1 MNIFLKRFFPN
12 YATYLFFFT
21 SKKGRP
27 HWRRTG
33 EDICYFRN
41 GFSKSSQINGDNY
54 MTASFTI
61 TFPHDGDI
69 CYLAYHYPYTYS
81 RLKTNLE
88 KLATKNSRKDNNIY
102 LKIDQL
108 TESLGE
114 FFTKKVF

>member
-1 MNIFLKRFFPN
+1 
-12 YATYLFFFT
+12 
-21 SKKGRP
+21 
-27 HWRRTG
+27 
-33 EDICYFRN
+33 
-41 GFSKSSQINGDNY
+41 

-114 FFTKKVF
+114 FFFLKSILVFFLNVYKLYMYNEYSLKICRSLCLMKLSYIKLQKLSHILI

>member
-1 MNIFLKRFFPN
+1 
-12 YATYLFFFT
+12 
-21 SKKGRP
+21 
-27 HWRRTG
+27 
-33 EDICYFRN
+33 
-41 GFSKSSQINGDNY
+41 

-88 KLATKNSRKDNNIY
+88 KLANTRKDIY

-114 FFTKKVF
+114 FFF